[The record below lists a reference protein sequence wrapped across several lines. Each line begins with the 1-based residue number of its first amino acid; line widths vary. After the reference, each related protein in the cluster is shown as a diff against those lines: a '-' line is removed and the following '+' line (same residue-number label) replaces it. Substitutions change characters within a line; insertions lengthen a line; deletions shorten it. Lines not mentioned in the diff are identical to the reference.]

1 VTTRLLLVTADPVLQ
16 REAAAAAR
24 RLGTPIDVLPTLE
37 AALSWLL
44 RPEQLCTHVLAP
56 ASMSPRAI
64 DALAG
69 MVDEVTS
76 LPTPL
81 LLLGGTDD
89 QGPAVI
95 AVQPGAFAAIEETL
109 RDYRPFVPATLPALT
124 AAELRS
130 ALHQGLMRMRFQPIV
145 DAARLDPVG
154 MEALARLHHPVHGIL
169 RPNEF
174 MPQAIASGQERTL
187 TGIVAARALL
197 DLRGLAGLPDTG
209 FSLNVPLTSFCHRYT
224 VERAGEILAVVG
236 GKPSQVVIELLETD
250 SEPDLGALTQA
261 LERWRGAGFG
271 VSIDDAGPR
280 LRHWRQL
287 VDLPFTG
294 IKLDSVLALDIPEAT
309 AEAAAMTEAAK
320 RRDLT
325 VTAEG
330 IEDLGAL
337 HRMRG
342 LGVDALQGFLFCRPL
357 PARAVPIWLAEW
369 RDGVLPR
376 PG

>member
-1 VTTRLLLVTADPVLQ
+1 VTTRLLLVTADPVL
-16 REAAAAAR
+16 RGEAEAAAR
-24 RLGTPIDVLPTLE
+24 RLGTPIDVLPTLD

-44 RPEQLCTHVLAP
+44 RPEQLCSHVLAP
-56 ASMSPRAI
+56 ASMSARAI

-109 RDYRPFVPATLPALT
+109 RDYRPFVPEKLPALT
-124 AAELRS
+124 AAALRA

-145 DAARLDPVG
+145 DAASLEPVG

-169 RPNEF
+169 RPSEF

-197 DLRGLAGLPDTG
+197 DLRGLPGLPESG
-209 FSLNVPLTSFCHRYT
+209 FSLNVPITSFCHRYT
-224 VERAGEILAVVG
+224 VERAGEILAVIG
-236 GKPSQVVIELLETD
+236 GKPSQIVIELLETD
-250 SEPDLGALTQA
+250 TAPDLAVLTQA
-261 LERWRGAGFG
+261 LERWRGAGFM
-271 VSIDDAGPR
+271 VTIDDAGPR
-280 LRHWRQL
+280 LPHWGLL

-294 IKLDSVLALDIPEAT
+294 IKLDSVLALDTPEAA
-309 AEAAAMTEAAK
+309 AEAAAITNAAK
-320 RRDLT
+320 RRGLT

-330 IEDLGAL
+330 IEDVDAL
-337 HRMRG
+337 HRMRK
-342 LGVDALQGFLFCRPL
+342 LGVDAVQGFLFCRPL

-369 RDGVLPR
+369 RDGLLPR
-376 PG
+376 PS